1 MSHPLN
7 HDDLLLLNR
16 LLNNHIV
23 GKMPKEL
30 GSICDKLMDYA
41 ERTTGTFD
49 SEPLHL
55 DPAVAALHP
64 ERMVFSVAI
73 PTPGK

>member
-1 MSHPLN
+1 MANLN

-30 GSICDKLMDYA
+30 QSVCDKLMDYA

-49 SEPLHL
+49 SAPLQL
-55 DPAVAALHP
+55 DPAVAMLHHK
-64 ERMVFSVAI
+64 RLVFSISTLDAGV
-73 PTPGK
+73 

>member
-1 MSHPLN
+1 MALPLN

-23 GKMPKEL
+23 GTMPKEL
-30 GSICDKLMDYA
+30 ERVCDKLMDYA
-41 ERTTGTFD
+41 QSRTGTFE
-49 SEPLHL
+49 SAPLHL

-64 ERMVFSVAI
+64 ERMVFSISTLEA
-73 PTPGK
+73 GK